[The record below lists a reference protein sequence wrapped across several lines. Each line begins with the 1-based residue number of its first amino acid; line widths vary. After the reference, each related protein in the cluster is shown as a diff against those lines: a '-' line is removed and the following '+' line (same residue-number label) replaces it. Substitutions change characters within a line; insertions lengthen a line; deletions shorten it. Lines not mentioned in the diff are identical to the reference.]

1 MGTVHWIVIFILV
14 ELLLLIGA
22 AAFFVRTVEKKT
34 GKPVGDLWV
43 DPSETMPGEGIY
55 TIFNEDPKAFTDG
68 QIVILRARVSR
79 KENKRH
85 NGNQK

>member
-1 MGTVHWIVIFILV
+1 MGTVHWVVIFILV

>member
-1 MGTVHWIVIFILV
+1 MGTVHWVVIFILV
-14 ELLLLIGA
+14 ELLLLIWA

-68 QIVILRARVSR
+68 QIVILRVRVSR